1 VRKRT
6 IKCPIVY
13 EVFAASGHARRELPR
28 NIDGLRSGRPLAV
41 GIGMPQVVAD
51 RFMRSNTAWID
62 LGTGQI
68 TTLRIMPAGSQ
79 SEQFVWNTQCAAL
92 ANLRHPLINPLI
104 DYGFIDRHQRFEA
117 YATRPPIRVSIRMAE
132 RLTAHGMRFLH
143 AHGLPLDQANLDRLV
158 RPIEHTRSSSIRPL
172 GVVLQPRAVYDAIAD
187 ALDAVWPAGPSPIFI
202 GGSLQSGLRTA
213 RLIAA
218 RLARLRG
225 YIPIDAGLLENR
237 SSFIKAVANRHVCV
251 LADDRQAVGPLVR
264 MLMTRLGFES
274 ARRHVLLVFA
284 RPQSDPPAR
293 WVVMERMGVT
303 AMSGMVFVDEL
314 GPTPAEILDAARR
327 ADGRPGMLLEY
338 LGSRNY
344 EPIRSAKLVVHE
356 MPQPYDAGNCAASSG
371 QRSTVK
377 HRTDALMHR
386 AITRADALVL
396 RGRHVSALRLLSR
409 ATRLLIGRGA
419 FDVGAETAVHLGFLS
434 LDRGLLS
441 DAAAAFERARQAAP
455 ASRAAIRAAIG
466 IGLVWIEQGRLVE
479 AEAILRTTVLS
490 PGHDERRVRLQG
502 ACALARCL
510 YWMGRLDEARL
521 ALSGAPALDGIPESV
536 LMMTMRARIELAEG
550 LIAPAVRSARGAVD
564 LATELRD
571 TRGQASACRAL
582 AAALASAGDE
592 RAAALHIHTGLAAAA
607 SAHLPLAAA
616 RLRLTLAEIRGAAH
630 DQQARRVVQRLIAPT
645 YPPLLQAFA
654 RAVLTRL
661 DGVALDA
668 GTKSFIAAS
677 GAALVARSPLA
688 TLTNPVTELESFL
701 EIAHSAPDDRMA
713 IERIAQSVQ
722 SKLRA
727 ATVIVVATG
736 PERRILSVAGRPWQG
751 DPHVAWRA
759 AGAAV
764 GIPVDTSLEPCQAGE
779 PIRYSG
785 EVIGAAAVRWT
796 AGVAIDPHRVSSVL
810 RIACLSLA
818 VHVRTV
824 LDQSIPAWANP
835 SRDDLLGDSE
845 PACSLRDAIAR
856 AARAPFPVLIQGES
870 GSGKELVAR
879 TIHRL
884 GSRRD
889 RRFCALNCAAL
900 TDELIEAEL
909 FGHARGAFTGAVGER
924 AGLFE
929 EADGGTLFLDEI
941 GELSGR
947 AQAKLLRVLQDGE
960 VRRVGENLSRR
971 VDVRIIAATNR
982 RLDQE
987 ATAGRFRVDLR
998 FRLDVIRI
1006 EVPPL
1011 RDRATDVPLLA
1022 SRFWNEAAGRVG
1034 TRATLAPEAV
1044 ALLAR
1049 YEWPGNVR
1057 ELQNVIAWI
1066 AVQSP
1071 RRGRIGATALP
1082 AHIAGAGPSSSETTF
1097 EMARQEF
1104 DRRFVRAALAKADGQ
1119 RARAAEALGITR
1131 QGLAKMMRRLGLE

>member
-1 VRKRT
+1 
-6 IKCPIVY
+6 
-13 EVFAASGHARRELPR
+13 
-28 NIDGLRSGRPLAV
+28 
-41 GIGMPQVVAD
+41 MPQVVAD
-51 RFMRSNTAWID
+51 RFVRANNAWID

-68 TTLRIMPAGSQ
+68 ATLRIVPAGSRH
-79 SEQFVWNTQCAAL
+79 EQFVWSMHCGVL
-92 ANLRHPLINPLI
+92 ANLRHPLLNPLI
-104 DYGFIDRHQRFEA
+104 DYGIIERQRRFEA
-117 YATRPPIRVSIRMAE
+117 YATRSPIRISARIAD
-132 RLTAHGMRFLH
+132 RLTAHALRFLH
-143 AHGLPLDQANLDRLV
+143 VHGLPAAQSERDPLIRSVERVRSTAL
-158 RPIEHTRSSSIRPL
+158 RPI
-172 GVVLQPRAVYDAIAD
+172 GAVLQPRAVYDAIAD
-187 ALDAVWPAGPSPIFI
+187 ALDAVWPPGLSPIFI
-202 GGSLQSGLRTA
+202 GGSWQSGLRTA

-225 YIPIDAGLLENR
+225 YVPIDAGLLDER
-237 SSFIKAVANRHVCV
+237 SSITEAAANRHVCV
-251 LADDRQAVGPLVR
+251 LADDRQAAGPFVR
-264 MLMTRLGFES
+264 TLMTRLGFES
-274 ARRHVLLVFA
+274 GRRHVLLVFA
-284 RPQSDPPAR
+284 RPQSDPPGR
-293 WVVMERMGVT
+293 WIAIERMGVT
-303 AMSGMVFVDEL
+303 AMSGMVFIDREQ
-314 GPTPAEILDAARR
+314 GPTAAEILDAARL
-327 ADGRPGMLLEY
+327 ADGRPGVFLEH
-338 LGSRNY
+338 LGSRDY
-344 EPIRSAKLVVHE
+344 EPIRSMKLVVHE
-356 MPQPYDAGNCAASSG
+356 MPQPYEATGPAAASRRQSMLN
-371 QRSTVK
+371 
-377 HRTDALMHR
+377 HRTDALMR
-386 AITRADALVL
+386 GAITRADALVA
-396 RGRHVSALRLLSR
+396 RGRHVSASRLLSR
-409 ATRLLIGRGA
+409 ATRVLIGRGA
-419 FDVGAETAVHLGFLS
+419 SDTGAETAVHLGYLS
-434 LDRGLLS
+434 LDRGLLTE
-441 DAAAAFERARQAAP
+441 AAAAFERARQAAP
-455 ASRAAIRAAIG
+455 ACRVAMRAAIG
-466 IGLVWIEQGRLVE
+466 TGLVWIDQGRLVE

-490 PGHDERRVRLQG
+490 PGQDERRIRLQG
-502 ACALARCL
+502 TCALARCL

-521 ALSGAPALDGIPESV
+521 ALNGAPTIDGVPETV
-536 LMMTMRARIELAEG
+536 VMMTMRARVELADG
-550 LIAPAVRSARGAVD
+550 LVAPAVRSARAAVD
-564 LATELRD
+564 LATQLGD
-571 TRGQASACRAL
+571 TRGHAGACRSL

-592 RAAALHIHTGLAAAA
+592 RAAAAHIHQGLAAAA

-616 RLRLTLAEIRGAAH
+616 RLRLTLAEIRGALH
-630 DQQARRVVQRLIAPT
+630 HREARRLVQRVIAPR
-645 YPPLLQAFA
+645 YPPLLQAYA

-661 DGVALDA
+661 DSVELDA
-668 GTKSFIAAS
+668 RTKSFIAAS
-677 GAALVARSPLA
+677 GAALVARSPVA
-688 TLTNPVTELESFL
+688 ILTNPVTELESFL
-701 EIAHSAPDDRMA
+701 EIAHSAPDDRIA
-713 IERIAQSVQ
+713 IERIAQAAQ

-727 ATVIVVATG
+727 ATVIVVAAA
-736 PERRILSVAGRPWQG
+736 PERRILAVAGRPWQG

-759 AGAAV
+759 VGAAV
-764 GIPVDTSLEPCQAGE
+764 GIPVDTSLEPCQTAE
-779 PIRYSG
+779 PIRYAR

-796 AGVAIDPHRVSSVL
+796 AGVAIDPVRVSSLL

-818 VHVRTV
+818 VHLRTV
-824 LDQSIPAWANP
+824 VDQSIPVLTNP
-835 SRDDLLGDSE
+835 SRDDLLGDSD
-845 PACSLRDAIAR
+845 PARSLREAIAR

-941 GELSGR
+941 GELSAR

-1034 TRATLAPEAV
+1034 SHATLGPEAV

-1049 YEWPGNVR
+1049 YDWPGNVR

-1082 AHIAGAGPSSSETTF
+1082 AHIAGASPLCPDQATF
-1097 EMARQEF
+1097 ETARQEF
-1104 DRRFVRAALAKADGQ
+1104 ERRFVKAALAKADGQ